1 MQRSTD
7 LTRHARG
14 MRHDF
19 LDRLADRFGTLAEFA
34 HDRRW
39 PLLILTLAIFAVGLY
54 FASFARVDTSI
65 TAFFD
70 AKDPSYAT
78 YDRYRE
84 DFGSDEIAYILYR
97 VPDAKHGPFDLQA
110 MRKIAEL
117 THTLETEVPF
127 VSRVTSLAN
136 VELLR
141 ADDELIQIQT
151 LLSDLPSSQQELL
164 RVRDLVINNP
174 ALLGDLVNA
183 QADHATIIV
192 NTTRTANDAVER
204 LRLDPEAGDGIDNLY
219 PHVSNSKINE
229 ILARPEY
236 AGIAFYHAGDVAVN
250 SEYTEMALAEP
261 PMMVAITFVIIMLL
275 GALLLRAG
283 FAALLGPLLVVSV
296 SIILT
301 MAATVLLGWDLDVMF
316 GLTPTLLTAIGV
328 AQAVHVIAGFQQ
340 ARSQGLRRRAAL
352 RETMLQTGNPCLL
365 AALTTA
371 VGFFAMVFAKLPGV
385 AHFAVYGALGV
396 MLTFLLSIT
405 LLLCLL
411 SFGKDEPNPA
421 SKPTANGAAQRGA
434 TWLEAA
440 LGWIAA
446 VVIRYP
452 RHIIAIGAVTLLFA
466 LAGTAQ
472 LKIDFNFLTD
482 LKPHVPWRVNTEYVE
497 EHMGGTLSIVH
508 VFDAGE
514 DGIKDPAVLRHI
526 EALQAFAEQDPLVK
540 KTLSVVDTLKQ
551 LNQAF
556 HGDDPAWYK
565 LPEDRA
571 LIAQYL
577 LLYELSGGE
586 RLQQYVTPDF
596 SRAAVQLRVE
606 MTNASNIRRLL
617 KSLNSFEQQQAAHAL
632 EMEVTGAGILWVTAA
647 DYIAS
652 SQLSG
657 YSVAF
662 SMIALLMCIIFR
674 SIKVGLL
681 SMVPNLTPV
690 LLVLGYMGWQGMFL
704 DYYRLLLATIAIG
717 IAVDDTVHLV
727 VRMRREYVQCGD
739 YPLALQ
745 RSLAGVGPALVC
757 TSIILVTCFLVL
769 LGSDAQV
776 IADFG
781 VSLAAIT
788 LAALVADLFLM
799 PALLIVF
806 KPFGTAVLER
816 GVTNTT
822 HLSTLPTNYYRI
834 E

>member
-1 MQRSTD
+1 MQGSTN
-7 LTRHARG
+7 LTCRARAE
-14 MRHDF
+14 RRDF
-19 LDRLADRFGTLAEFA
+19 LDRLADRFGALADFA
-34 HDRRW
+34 HDHRW
-39 PLLILTLAIFAVGLY
+39 PLLIAALITFGLGLY
-54 FASFARVDTSI
+54 CASFARVDTSI

-70 AKDPSYAT
+70 ANDPSYAN
-78 YDRYRE
+78 YDRYRD

-97 VPDAKHGPFDLQA
+97 VPAAKHGPFDLQA
-110 MRKIAEL
+110 MRKVAAL
-117 THTLETEVPF
+117 TVALETEVPF

-141 ADDELIQIQT
+141 ADDELIQIKT
-151 LLSDLPSSQQELL
+151 LLSDMPRSQHELL
-164 RVRDLVINNP
+164 QVRALVMNNP
-174 ALLGDLVNA
+174 ALPGDLVNA
-183 QADHATIIV
+183 QADHATIILK
-192 NTTRTANDAVER
+192 TARTANDAVEK
-204 LRLDPEAGDGIDNLY
+204 LRLDPQAGDGIDNLY

-236 AGIAFYHAGDVAVN
+236 AGIEFYHSGDVAVN

-261 PMMVAITFVIIMLL
+261 PMMVAITFAIIMLL

-283 FAALLGPLLVVSV
+283 VVALIGPLLVVSS

-301 MAATVLLGWDLDVMF
+301 IAATVLLGWDLDVMF

-328 AQAVHVIAGFQQ
+328 AQAVHVISGFQQ

-352 RETMLQTGNPCLL
+352 RQTMVQVGNPCLL
-365 AALTTA
+365 AAVTTA
-371 VGFFAMVFAKLPGV
+371 VGFFAMVFARLPGV
-385 AHFAVYGALGV
+385 THFAVYGALGV

-405 LLLCLL
+405 VLLCLL
-411 SFGKDEPNPA
+411 SFGKDEA
-421 SKPTANGAAQRGA
+421 VPTRKRSAQRGA
-434 TWLEAA
+434 TWLNAL

-452 RHIIAIGAVTLLFA
+452 RHIIAIGAATLLFA
-466 LAGTAQ
+466 LAGAAQ

-497 EHMGGTLSIVH
+497 DHMGGTLSIVK

-514 DGIKDPAVLRHI
+514 DGIKNPAVLQHI
-526 EALQAFAEQDPLVK
+526 EALQAFAERDPLVK

-556 HGDDPAWYK
+556 HGDDPAWYR
-565 LPEDRA
+565 LPEDRE

-577 LLYELSGGE
+577 LLYEIAGGE
-586 RLQQYVTPDF
+586 QLQQYVTPDF
-596 SRAAVQLRVE
+596 SRAAVQLRIE

-617 KSLNSFEQQQAAHAL
+617 KSLNSFEQQHGSPTFKV
-632 EMEVTGAGILWVTAA
+632 ETTGVGFLWVKAA

-662 SMIALLMCIIFR
+662 TVIALLMCIIFR

-690 LLVLGYMGWQGMFL
+690 LLVLGYMGWQGMFV

-727 VRMRREYVQCGD
+727 VRMRREYAACGD
-739 YPLALQ
+739 YALALQ

-769 LGSDAQV
+769 LGSQAQV
-776 IADFG
+776 IASFG
-781 VSLAAIT
+781 ISLAAIT

-806 KPFGTAVLER
+806 KPFSAAAPEAGT
-816 GVTNTT
+816 TNMADLNTVGPNT
-822 HLSTLPTNYYRI
+822 NKLLSN
-834 E
+834 